1 MNKIYDQLAELD
13 DDLNKVKDL
22 QDSILDLYK
31 INPKEYSKLL
41 IKLNGIEEDL
51 NRLKKDYELALNTL

>member
-22 QDSILDLYK
+22 QDSILDLNK

-51 NRLKKDYELALNTL
+51 NRLKKDYELTLNTL